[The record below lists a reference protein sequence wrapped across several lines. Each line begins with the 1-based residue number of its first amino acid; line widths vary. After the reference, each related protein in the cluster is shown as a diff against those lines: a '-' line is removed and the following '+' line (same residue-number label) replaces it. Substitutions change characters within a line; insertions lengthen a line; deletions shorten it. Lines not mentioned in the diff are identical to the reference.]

1 MKKFI
6 FKPGKYPFSINLALL
21 FLRLSVG
28 LLMLTHGLE
37 KFANLIGDD
46 PISFPDPIGFG
57 VSVSL
62 GLAVFA
68 EMLCSIFLI
77 FGFATRLS
85 AIPLLITMLVA
96 AFIIHAEDP
105 FSKMELPLLYASVYI
120 VLVFTG
126 AGSISVDR
134 FIYKKK

>member
-28 LLMLTHGLE
+28 LLMLRHGLE